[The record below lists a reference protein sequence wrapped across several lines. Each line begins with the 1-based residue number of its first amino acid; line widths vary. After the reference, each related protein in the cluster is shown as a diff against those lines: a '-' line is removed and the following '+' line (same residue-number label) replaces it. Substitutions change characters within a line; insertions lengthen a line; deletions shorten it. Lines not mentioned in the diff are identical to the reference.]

1 MKVVYIIRSK
11 KRQSKKRI
19 NISDD
24 RSYIVEVQ
32 RSFDHLE
39 VLEINVPD
47 DAARFI
53 WTSRVMIQ

>member
-1 MKVVYIIRSK
+1 MKVVYIIR
-11 KRQSKKRI
+11 SKKRI

-32 RSFDHLE
+32 RSFDHVDHLE